1 MNIDTNLFL
10 LFFSSS
16 RCHGWRFPSSLLVT
30 YSWHCCISWPFFW
43 FLSSN
48 HHLHDGFLYPS
59 CDSVII
65 FCRYIVWHHPLIFFF
80 LVQSKIDVIFYYF
93 PGVATKKYRSRDR
106 DCRIERVILHRDASD
121 RNPNTRGFGLFVTG
135 GQVNDFDGRLYAYVS
150 WVLHSSPA
158 DKMGLKQGDKVLEW
172 DGKCLIDCTYEQ
184 VLSIMDASGDSAELI
199 IEPLNRQWVKFF
211 ILSFYLLCLPKH

>member
-1 MNIDTNLFL
+1 M
-10 LFFSSS
+10 
-16 RCHGWRFPSSLLVT
+16 
-30 YSWHCCISWPFFW
+30 
-43 FLSSN
+43 
-48 HHLHDGFLYPS
+48 
-59 CDSVII
+59 I
-65 FCRYIVWHHPLIFFF
+65 FCH
-80 LVQSKIDVIFYYF
+80 F
-93 PGVATKKYRSRDR
+93 PEIATKRYRSRDR

-184 VLSIMDASGDSAELI
+184 VLSIMDSSGDSAELI
-199 IEPLNRQWVKFF
+199 IEPLNRQ
-211 ILSFYLLCLPKH
+211 